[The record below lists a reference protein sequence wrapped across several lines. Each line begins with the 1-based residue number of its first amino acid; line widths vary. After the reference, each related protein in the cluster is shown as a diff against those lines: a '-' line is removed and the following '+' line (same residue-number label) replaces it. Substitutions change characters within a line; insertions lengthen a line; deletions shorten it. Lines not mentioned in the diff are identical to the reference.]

1 MKHYHPFLLNFFKAL
16 ITIYLILFNWL
27 VCCLSAYVAAS
38 LSLFSTYFTINDCP
52 SFHFQTEH
60 KEAKGE
66 NDKIR

>member
-1 MKHYHPFLLNFFKAL
+1 MWKECKPK
-16 ITIYLILFNWL
+16 L